1 MTPNF
6 KIKEKFTKQKIT
18 ENLGLKIASLIVA
31 VVLWF
36 VVVNVTDPIVAQTY
50 KNVPVRVLNASTIT
64 NNNKTLDVL
73 SDTSVISSVVIKAPR
88 SVIQELG
95 TTIDNVVA
103 TADMNKLSQDGTS
116 VPIEIT
122 TSKHSDKVD
131 SIRASIDTM
140 YVNIEERKSIQ
151 LPLQATTSGE
161 IESGFIL
168 GNVEPNQNQVRVS
181 GPESV
186 ISTIKSA
193 YVDVEVT
200 GFTSDISTQSDIVLY
215 DADGNAV
222 DDSNLEMNVDSV
234 RVDVEILATKK
245 VPIYYSTS
253 GLPAEGYAVTG
264 EMECSP
270 KTVTIAG
277 SQSVI
282 ENTTYV
288 GIPASELNITGQA
301 GDMMVVLNIAD
312 FLPDGTR
319 LGDAS
324 YNGKATITVYIEPLT
339 DETYATYLRNVS
351 IENVP
356 EGFSA
361 AVLDKDDSISFTL
374 TGLAQDLEKLQVSEL
389 NFRVDFEDYILLKDS
404 VEFEEGIYNLYLVMD
419 LPEAVSCND
428 SIGIK
433 VKLTKNEE

>member
-18 ENLGLKIASLIVA
+18 ENLGLKIVSLIVA

-36 VVVNVTDPIVAQTY
+36 IVVNVTDPVVTQTY
-50 KNVPVRVLNASTIT
+50 KNVPVRVLNSSTIT
-64 NNNKTLDVL
+64 NNSKTLEVL
-73 SDTSVISSVVIKAPR
+73 NDTSVISSVVIKAPR

-103 TADMNKLSQDGTS
+103 TADMNNLSQDGTS
-116 VPIEIT
+116 VPIEVT
-122 TSKHSDKVD
+122 TSKYSDKVD

-140 YVNIEERKSIQ
+140 YVNIEARKSIQ
-151 LPLQATTSGE
+151 LPLLATTSGE

-181 GPESV
+181 GPDSV

-215 DADGNAV
+215 DADGNVV
-222 DDSNLEMNVDSV
+222 DASNLEMNVDSV

-270 KTVTIAG
+270 ETITIAG

-301 GDMMVVLNIAD
+301 GDMMAVLNIAD

-324 YNGKATITVYIEPLT
+324 YNGKATITVYIEPLKN
-339 DETYATYLRNVS
+339 ETYATYLRNVN

-361 AVLDKDDSISFTL
+361 AVLDEEDSISFTL

-389 NFRVDFEDYILLKDS
+389 NFHVDFEDYILLNDS
-404 VEFEEGIYNLYLVMD
+404 VEFEEGIYDLYLVMD

-433 VKLTKNEE
+433 VKLTTNEE

>member
-140 YVNIEERKSIQ
+140 YVNIEERKLIQ